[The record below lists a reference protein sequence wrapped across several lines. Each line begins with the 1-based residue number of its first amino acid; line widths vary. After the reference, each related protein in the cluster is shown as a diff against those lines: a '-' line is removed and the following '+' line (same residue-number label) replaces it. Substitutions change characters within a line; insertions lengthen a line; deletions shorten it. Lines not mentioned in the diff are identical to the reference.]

1 MQGADRL
8 RERWI
13 RRADR
18 LSERWIQ
25 GADRV
30 RGGFRGQTDKSERWI
45 QGGRQTE

>member
-25 GADRV
+25 GADRLC
-30 RGGFRGQTDKSERWI
+30 ERWI
-45 QGGRQTE
+45 QGPRAGRLRERDSR